1 MESILVGVDHSQDS
15 VRAARF
21 AIERAALTGGRVAIA
36 HVVYWSKFAF
46 PTTVENEAR
55 PGQVVLERE
64 RAKAETLDP
73 IAEWAEDAGYAD
85 KIELVSKVL
94 HGRPSEVLTDLADSG
109 DYDMIVVARTGES
122 HLRNAI
128 FGSTVDRLVRHA
140 PVPVV
145 VVP

>member
-1 MESILVGVDHSQDS
+1 MESILVGVDHSENAR
-15 VRAARF
+15 RAAQF
-21 AIERAALTGGRVAIA
+21 AIERAAANGWSVMVA

-46 PTTVENEAR
+46 PTPEENESR
-55 PGQVVLERE
+55 PGQMARE
-64 RAKAETLDP
+64 KEKAQSEVIDP
-73 IAEWAEDAGYAD
+73 IVDWAKSQGHLEGIDITTA
-85 KIELVSKVL
+85 VL
-94 HGRPSEVLTDLADSG
+94 HGRPSEVIADLAASR

-128 FGSTVDRLVRHA
+128 FGSTVNRLVQHA